1 MKSLSPLV
9 QNFVL
14 RFGEM
19 GSRRGI
25 NRNVRQNYARLYV
38 PYRPLNAAEIADV
51 LDFSRSKVS
60 MGLKKLESWRR
71 LRPPHLP
78 GTGMNFFAHPKTF
91 GRFSKTLAEERK
103 KREIDPTLAIRD
115 AVINDVSGAVDKHTQ
130 PRMKSMH
137 GLIELISGRFTD
149 VPELDQHMLM
159 QRMKPG
165 FKVHKLPE
173 SKGQLKIVAGG
184 KKI

>member
-1 MKSLSPLV
+1 MATATATTSAWDGHDFFRAS
-9 QNFVL
+9 
-14 RFGEM
+14 E
-19 GSRRGI
+19 
-25 NRNVRQNYARLYV
+25 
-38 PYRPLNAAEIADV
+38 DV
-51 LDFSRSKVS
+51 WAIFR
-60 MGLKKLESWRR
+60 
-71 LRPPHLP
+71 
-78 GTGMNFFAHPKTF
+78 
-91 GRFSKTLAEERK
+91 TLADERK

-115 AVINDVSGAVDKHTQ
+115 AVINHVSGAVDKHTQ

-149 VPELDQHMLM
+149 VPELDHHMLM